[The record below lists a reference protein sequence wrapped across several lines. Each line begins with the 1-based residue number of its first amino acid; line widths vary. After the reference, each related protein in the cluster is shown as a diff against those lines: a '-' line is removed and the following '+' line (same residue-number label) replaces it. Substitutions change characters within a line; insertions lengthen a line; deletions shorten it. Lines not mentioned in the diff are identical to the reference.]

1 MEKAF
6 RYRLYPTPQQESLLR
21 QTVGCVRLV
30 YNRGLA
36 MRTEAFYQEQKRIGY
51 LETSAALTQ
60 WKKQDDLAFLK
71 DVSSVPLQQSLRH
84 LQYAFTNFFEG
95 RAKYPNFKK
104 KRNGGSATF
113 TKSAFSLKDGQVFMA
128 KSDEPLNI
136 KWSRQ
141 LPRNAQPSSIKIRLT
156 PSGKWF
162 VSILCDVK
170 ILPNPKSTKQVG
182 LDMGISSL
190 VTTSDGVKF
199 ENPKSLK
206 KALKKLR
213 RLNKSLARKQKGSN
227 NRRKARIALAKQHE
241 KIANI
246 RKDNLHKIATQLV
259 RENQVIAVETL
270 NVKGMLGNHKLA
282 QAISDASW
290 GEALR
295 QLEYKSNW
303 YGRNLAQID
312 QWFPSSKR
320 CHCCGHIMDKM
331 PLSVREWDCP
341 SCNAHHDR
349 DENAGK
355 NILAVGLTVLAC
367 GATVRPKS
375 SQGGGKCDEAGS
387 NSSDAV
393 VNRRRRKSSEE
404 SPPSKT
410 AARSARA

>member
-6 RYRLYPTPQQESLLR
+6 RYRFYPTPQQATLLR

-30 YNRGLA
+30 YNRALA

-71 DVSSVPLQQSLRH
+71 DVSSVPLQQTLRH
-84 LQYAFTNFFEG
+84 LQTAFTNFFEK

-113 TKSAFSLKDGQVFMA
+113 TKSAFNLKDGQLFMA
-128 KSDEPLNI
+128 KSDEPLDI

-141 LPRNAQPSSIKIRLT
+141 LPRTANPSSITIRLT
-156 PSGKWF
+156 PSGQWF

-170 ILPNPKSTKQVG
+170 ILPNPKSTQQVG

-199 ENPKSLK
+199 ENPKSLR
-206 KALKKLR
+206 KAQKKLR

-227 NRRKARIALAKQHE
+227 NRRQARIALAKQHE
-241 KIANI
+241 QIANI
-246 RKDNLHKIATQLV
+246 RKDNLHKITTQLV

-303 YGRNLAQID
+303 YGRGLAQID

-320 CHCCGHIMDKM
+320 CSSCGHILNKL
-331 PLSVREWDCP
+331 PLQVREWDCP

-349 DENAGK
+349 DQNAGK

-367 GATVRPKS
+367 GATVRPKLS
-375 SQGGGKCDEAGS
+375 KSGGECDEAGS
-387 NSSDAV
+387 NSSNAV
-393 VNRRRRKSSEE
+393 ATRRRRKSSEE
-404 SPPSKT
+404 SPPSKPQS
-410 AARSARA
+410 RRLKV

>member
-6 RYRLYPTPQQESLLR
+6 RYRFYPTPEQETLLR

-30 YNRGLA
+30 YNRALA
-36 MRTEAFYQEQKRIGY
+36 MRTEAFYHEQKRIGY
-51 LETSAALTQ
+51 LETSAALTR

-71 DVSSVPLQQSLRH
+71 DVSSVPLQQTLRH
-84 LQYAFTNFFEG
+84 LQTAFTNFFEK

-128 KSDEPLNI
+128 KSDEPLNL

-141 LPRNAQPSSIKIRLT
+141 LPRNAQPSSMTIRLT

-170 ILPNPKSTKQVG
+170 ILSKPKSTQQVG

-190 VTTSDGVKF
+190 VTTSNGEKF
-199 ENPKSLK
+199 ENPKSLR
-206 KALKKLR
+206 KAQKKLR

-227 NRRKARIALAKQHE
+227 NRRKARLQLAKQHE

-246 RKDNLHKIATQLV
+246 RKDNLHKITTQLV

-303 YGRNLAQID
+303 YGRDLAQID

-320 CHCCGHIMDKM
+320 CSSCGRILSKL
-331 PLSVREWDCP
+331 PLQVREWDCP

-375 SQGGGKCDEAGS
+375 SKDGGKCDEAGS

-393 VNRRRRKSSEE
+393 VNRRRRKSFEE
-404 SPPSKT
+404 SPQFKT
-410 AARSARA
+410 AEL